1 MCICIDVFIVV
12 TYSPSSKILL
22 LVFAA
27 KLRFASIWI
36 PVCIKSISTKHSLL
50 VRWLQIWKVKRPAD
64 WPTTSSCCRP
74 LAASPAMATTAKL
87 RWHVSALSMHSEI
100 NYNICINEVSV
111 ESVCLARSYLE
122 EILPTARAIREK
134 LPAKYG
140 TKKPQSYRK
149 YWAIDII
156 RSQNYSKSSCICCTP
171 RRSFISLQTQN
182 DTRKCLEFTPS
193 SWPARTA
200 KNPVVPTTVKR
211 EPASIAERYFT
222 IWVVF

>member
-1 MCICIDVFIVV
+1 
-12 TYSPSSKILL
+12 
-22 LVFAA
+22 
-27 KLRFASIWI
+27 
-36 PVCIKSISTKHSLL
+36 
-50 VRWLQIWKVKRPAD
+50 
-64 WPTTSSCCRP
+64 
-74 LAASPAMATTAKL
+74 MATTAKL
-87 RWHVSALSMHSEI
+87 RWHVSALSMHGEI

>member
-36 PVCIKSISTKHSLL
+36 PVCINPSLQNIHFWFGGCKSEKWKGQQIGQPLRHVADLWQQ
-50 VRWLQIWKVKRPAD
+50 VQPWLQPPNSDDMFQLYQCIVKLII
-64 WPTTSSCCRP
+64 TY
-74 LAASPAMATTAKL
+74 ASM
-87 RWHVSALSMHSEI
+87 R
-100 NYNICINEVSV
+100 VSV

-156 RSQNYSKSSCICCTP
+156 RSQNYSKSSCICYTP

-182 DTRKCLEFTPS
+182 DTGKCLEFTPS

-222 IWVVF
+222 IWVVV